1 MTFPL
6 GPYQVQP
13 IGFGAMQLPGPGV
26 FGPPRDRT
34 EALTILRRAI
44 ELGVDHI
51 DTAQYYGPVVA
62 NELIRDALHPYP
74 SNLAIVSKV
83 GGQRDDQGRWLPAQR
98 PEELR
103 QGVLDNLRTLQIDRL
118 AAVNLRLMEGS
129 GVDFDEQL
137 DAMTAMRDE
146 GLIAGVGL
154 SNVSLEQ
161 FEHAVGRTA
170 VVCVQNP
177 LNLVDRASLPLL
189 RACADRGVAF
199 VPFFPLGSA
208 FGGTN
213 RVLTNPDVL
222 AAADQLSV
230 TPAQVALAWTL
241 TLGPNVLL
249 IPGTSSVRHLEEN
262 LAAGALV
269 LDEKTQQA
277 LDGVVA

>member
-6 GPYQVQP
+6 GSYPVHR

-34 EALTILRRAI
+34 EALAVLRRAV

-51 DTAQYYGPVVA
+51 DTAQYYGPAVA

-83 GGQRDDQGRWLPAQR
+83 GGRRDDQGRWLAAQR

-154 SNVSLEQ
+154 SNVTLEQ
-161 FEHAVGRTA
+161 FEHAVARTA
-170 VVCVQNP
+170 LVCVQNP
-177 LNLVDRASLPLL
+177 LNLVDRASQPLL
-189 RACADRGVAF
+189 RACAERGVAF

-208 FGGTN
+208 FGGVN
-213 RVLTNPDVL
+213 RVLTNPDL
-222 AAADQLSV
+222 RAAAERLSV

-249 IPGTSSVRHLEEN
+249 IPGTSSVGHLEEN
-262 LAAGALV
+262 LAAGELE

-277 LDGVVA
+277 LDGV